1 MPGPERDDRTEG
13 ADPAQDSRL
22 SQPELVANLVDELQA
37 AEDRAEMLTYVLAQA
52 HHDLFNLQTAFGGY
66 STLMLAEAKPD
77 DPAIA
82 LVKEI
87 ILSAERMSRILARM
101 AALAGKGVWVRSER
115 CDLTRIVSDEI
126 AQEMGTRPDLRL
138 EADESPIVVD
148 LPQDGA
154 TVLVR
159 TVLSVARSTAP
170 TGPIQVTLRVFRPV
184 LHGFWAIA
192 HVRLRVTSEA
202 PVGLHTLPHE
212 MHVELQ
218 RAIGE
223 AGVAIS
229 HVTDGRL
236 KIDVW
241 LPQSRT
247 EAAAPRAAER

>member
-1 MPGPERDDRTEG
+1 MPGPERDDGTEG

-22 SQPELVANLVDELQA
+22 YQSELVANLVDELQA
-37 AEDRAEMLTYVLAQA
+37 AEDQAEMLAYVLAQA
-52 HHDLFNLQTAFGGY
+52 HHDLHNICTSLGGFGGLVLE
-66 STLMLAEAKPD
+66 TANPD
-77 DPAIA
+77 DTIWAF
-82 LVKEI
+82 KET
-87 ILSAERMSRILARM
+87 ILAAERMSRILAPM
-101 AALAGKGVWVRSER
+101 AALSGKGVRVNGEQ
-115 CDLTRIVSDEI
+115 CDLTELVADEI
-126 AQEMGTRPDLRL
+126 ARERGTRPDLRL
-138 EADESPIVVD
+138 EVGVSPIVVD

-154 TVLVR
+154 TALVR
-159 TVLSVARSTAP
+159 TVLSVARSTTP

-184 LHGFWAIA
+184 LRGFWAIA
-192 HVRLRVTSEA
+192 HVRLQVTSEA
-202 PVGLHTLPHE
+202 PVGLYTLPHE

-247 EAAAPRAAER
+247 EAAAPRVAEL